1 MIDTDNLRT
10 ASLYINNQLLS
21 RGLLRDGQTID
32 FAGVGNDEYGA
43 EATMG
48 RIIGVVNDLILRRDV
63 GNPDMANRDAE
74 QRESLSSTMRALRAE
89 NLKHTNDIARLKE
102 KHAEA
107 KRKLDIA
114 ETSASSLRTQ
124 MKSAEAAIR
133 GLKEEIAR
141 SKALVAQARSTCA
154 ADVRKRDR
162 QIDTLKRQL
171 GEAGRAR
178 GTRNNSA
185 ITTITV
191 TGDVGAGNDSLARAR
206 PTAAEEYSLRDE
218 TNAFLANLAQNLSEE
233 NEALLRVMRQTMEQL
248 RQMSGWSPS
257 EIQDGMVFKQP
268 IWQDMATDL
277 DSILD
282 HLRTILTNPSFVPIE
297 EVMVREEEIARL
309 KDGWV
314 KMESRWK
321 EAVHLIDGWRRRMA
335 SNGRPV
341 CEEELRMGL
350 RLSPVRV
357 RDVDETKHAFGMGL
371 SAVMEEQ
378 EESQIRDASPCPS
391 IHDAMHSEHY
401 DEAADHSD
409 AESSIYDDEDGGVD
423 DLEAEEPNI
432 EILQQST
439 ATEYVRHESLL
450 ESSPLP
456 EPPQLSPLRNSSS
469 AGNRGPA
476 PAMKPRQ
483 KPGDFTTILEENT
496 LDMAADAEPP
506 QPPPHRSPLGSH
518 PTQLFAERHKARPRS
533 PVRTSLDDALLPK
546 PSPDSSMDEL
556 AEPGPSAIAEQAERP
571 RTRSSGKATP
581 VQQTP
586 RRGVSRLPL
595 RRNAEPAAQQ
605 SPLTMATI
613 AAKLAASER
622 DADAA
627 RVRAKLK
634 AVRGTRGTKKPT
646 ITAVPPDVEQELKTS
661 GSADDDVD
669 PVKHD
674 PRQQEE
680 QKSQQPEKRK
690 RDKRTSKAASR
701 RRSTLSP
708 WELESL
714 ISGNVQL
721 KLAGL
726 DDRHTT
732 AWRSHTLV
740 LQAERIESIAAGT
753 SNREPWR
760 LPIQGGSQG
769 DSQRSTE
776 RPWDVTHA
784 FHDELRKLTELPT
797 STASR
802 LSLDDAQ
809 AKGAPG
815 AFATPTR
822 HGNRPGQHR
831 SPLPTQSAPAAF
843 AMRLIYAVPAT
854 AAMMYRAWSR
864 QSLTPTGI
872 FAAILT
878 AAAHAYHP
886 WNLPFVLLFVF
897 FLAGTRVTHVKESV
911 KASMTVGSKGTPG
924 GEGARTHVQVLANSL
939 MASILTVL
947 HANQLHARADA
958 LMDPN
963 TPDPKGTICYSW
975 GGDVLLVG
983 VIANY
988 AAVAAD
994 TFSSEL
1000 GILSKGEPRLITSWN
1015 LRKVP
1020 RGTNGGVSLLGLG
1033 AGVLGSLVI
1042 VSATMLFLPSCSP
1055 STVDLPG
1062 GGRPWTVEE
1071 RREFMTFMV
1080 IWGALGSVLDSVL
1093 GGLFQRSVKDVRS
1106 GKIVEGEGGVRVLVS
1121 ADKDELIQHAK
1132 ERTEA
1137 AASAI
1142 DDQSDDVQKRNTG
1155 AKARK
1160 SSFGDER
1167 PSRVVENGWDLLDNN
1182 DVNFIMA
1189 VVMSVGGMAVA
1200 SWRWGVPIWEV
1211 MTP

>member
-1 MIDTDNLRT
+1 
-10 ASLYINNQLLS
+10 
-21 RGLLRDGQTID
+21 
-32 FAGVGNDEYGA
+32 
-43 EATMG
+43 
-48 RIIGVVNDLILRRDV
+48 
-63 GNPDMANRDAE
+63 MAKKFCFLQRDAE

-191 TGDVGAGNDSLARAR
+191 TGDVGAGNDSLAGAR
-206 PTAAEEYSLRDE
+206 SMAAEEYSLRDE

-248 RQMSGWSPS
+248 RQMSGWNPS

-297 EVMVREEEIARL
+297 EVMVREEEITRL

-357 RDVDETKHAFGMGL
+357 RDVDETNHAFGMDL

-391 IHDAMHSEHY
+391 IHDAMHSERY
-401 DEAADHSD
+401 DEAADNSD

-423 DLEAEEPNI
+423 DLEAEEPNV

-439 ATEYVRHESLL
+439 AMEYMRHESPL

-476 PAMKPRQ
+476 PAMKQRQ

-496 LDMAADAEPP
+496 LDLAADTEPP

-518 PTQLFAERHKARPRS
+518 PTQLSADRHTARPRS

-556 AEPGPSAIAEQAERP
+556 AEPGPSANVEQAQRP

-595 RRNAEPAAQQ
+595 PRNAEPVAQQ

-646 ITAVPPDVEQELKTS
+646 ITAIPPDVEQELKTS

-674 PRQQEE
+674 PQLQEE
-680 QKSQQPEKRK
+680 QKPQQPQQPQQPEKRK

-714 ISGNVQL
+714 ISGNVQ
-721 KLAGL
+721 
-726 DDRHTT
+726 
-732 AWRSHTLV
+732 
-740 LQAERIESIAAGT
+740 
-753 SNREPWR
+753 
-760 LPIQGGSQG
+760 
-769 DSQRSTE
+769 
-776 RPWDVTHA
+776 
-784 FHDELRKLTELPT
+784 
-797 STASR
+797 
-802 LSLDDAQ
+802 
-809 AKGAPG
+809 
-815 AFATPTR
+815 
-822 HGNRPGQHR
+822 
-831 SPLPTQSAPAAF
+831 
-843 AMRLIYAVPAT
+843 
-854 AAMMYRAWSR
+854 
-864 QSLTPTGI
+864 
-872 FAAILT
+872 
-878 AAAHAYHP
+878 
-886 WNLPFVLLFVF
+886 
-897 FLAGTRVTHVKESV
+897 
-911 KASMTVGSKGTPG
+911 
-924 GEGARTHVQVLANSL
+924 
-939 MASILTVL
+939 
-947 HANQLHARADA
+947 
-958 LMDPN
+958 
-963 TPDPKGTICYSW
+963 
-975 GGDVLLVG
+975 
-983 VIANY
+983 
-988 AAVAAD
+988 
-994 TFSSEL
+994 
-1000 GILSKGEPRLITSWN
+1000 
-1015 LRKVP
+1015 
-1020 RGTNGGVSLLGLG
+1020 
-1033 AGVLGSLVI
+1033 
-1042 VSATMLFLPSCSP
+1042 
-1055 STVDLPG
+1055 
-1062 GGRPWTVEE
+1062 
-1071 RREFMTFMV
+1071 
-1080 IWGALGSVLDSVL
+1080 
-1093 GGLFQRSVKDVRS
+1093 
-1106 GKIVEGEGGVRVLVS
+1106 
-1121 ADKDELIQHAK
+1121 
-1132 ERTEA
+1132 
-1137 AASAI
+1137 
-1142 DDQSDDVQKRNTG
+1142 
-1155 AKARK
+1155 
-1160 SSFGDER
+1160 
-1167 PSRVVENGWDLLDNN
+1167 
-1182 DVNFIMA
+1182 
-1189 VVMSVGGMAVA
+1189 
-1200 SWRWGVPIWEV
+1200 
-1211 MTP
+1211 